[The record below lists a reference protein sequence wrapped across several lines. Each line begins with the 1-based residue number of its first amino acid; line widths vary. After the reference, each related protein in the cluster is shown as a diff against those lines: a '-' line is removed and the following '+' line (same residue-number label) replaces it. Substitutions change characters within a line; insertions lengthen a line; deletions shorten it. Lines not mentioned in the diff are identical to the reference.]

1 VQLVDKLNRIAFVV
15 KLKSKVKKMSK
26 ESETD
31 DVKQIVDKATK
42 TTDTVLQPPT
52 TQSQLGIYSKKT

>member
-1 VQLVDKLNRIAFVV
+1 
-15 KLKSKVKKMSK
+15 MSK

>member
-1 VQLVDKLNRIAFVV
+1 
-15 KLKSKVKKMSK
+15 MSK

-31 DVKQIVDKATK
+31 DVKEIVEKATK
-42 TTDTVLQPPT
+42 TTDTVLQAPT

>member
-1 VQLVDKLNRIAFVV
+1 
-15 KLKSKVKKMSK
+15 MSK

-31 DVKQIVDKATK
+31 DVKEIVEKGSPEKATK
-42 TTDTVLQPPT
+42 TTESVLQHPT

>member
-15 KLKSKVKKMSK
+15 KLKVKKMSK

-31 DVKQIVDKATK
+31 DVKEIVEKATK
-42 TTDTVLQPPT
+42 TTDTVLQAPT